1 MRLVVGSL
9 LIAVIGGYLA
19 GGRLRRLAG
28 LQLRWVPLVIVG
40 LALQVVNLPGRI
52 PGTQVGWPLAFL
64 LVSFVLLSIFAVVN
78 LKTPGFALILVGTLM
93 NFAVIAL
100 NAGMPVLGS
109 ALVASGQGD
118 TVADLRDDA
127 DLYVKHHL
135 ADADESLLFLGDV
148 IALPPPVAQVV
159 SIGDIFTYTGVILV
173 VAWGMR
179 PSVASERSA
188 FEPGNARRIQGRATP
203 APRGPVT

>member
-1 MRLVVGSL
+1 
-9 LIAVIGGYLA
+9 
-19 GGRLRRLAG
+19 
-28 LQLRWVPLVIVG
+28 
-40 LALQVVNLPGRI
+40 
-52 PGTQVGWPLAFL
+52 
-64 LVSFVLLSIFAVVN
+64 
-78 LKTPGFALILVGTLM
+78 M
-93 NFAVIAL
+93 NFAVIAV

-135 ADADESLLFLGDV
+135 ADAEESLLFLGDV
-148 IALPPPVAQVV
+148 IAVPPPVAQVV

-179 PSVASERSA
+179 PAASAAQSEMESADERRL
-188 FEPGNARRIQGRATP
+188 RRGATP
-203 APRGPVT
+203 AARGGLT

>member
-1 MRLVVGSL
+1 MRLVVGAL
-9 LIAVIGGYLA
+9 LVAVVGGYLS
-19 GGRLRRLAG
+19 GGRLRRLAA

-52 PGTQVGWPLAFL
+52 PGTRVGWPLAFL

-78 LKTPGFALILVGTLM
+78 LQTPGFALILVGTLM
-93 NFAVIAL
+93 NFAVIAV
-100 NAGMPVLGS
+100 NAGMPVLVS
-109 ALVASGQGD
+109 ALVASGQGA

-135 ADADESLLFLGDV
+135 ADAEESLLFLGDV

-179 PSVASERSA
+179 PAASPARSERESA
-188 FEPGNARRIQGRATP
+188 DERRVRGSAP
-203 APRGPVT
+203 AARGPLT

>member
-1 MRLVVGSL
+1 MRLVVGAL
-9 LIAVIGGYLA
+9 LVAVVGGYLS
-19 GGRLRRLAG
+19 GGRLRRLAA

-52 PGTQVGWPLAFL
+52 PGTRVGWPLAFL

-78 LKTPGFALILVGTLM
+78 LQTPGFALILVGTLM
-93 NFAVIAL
+93 NFAVIAV
-100 NAGMPVLGS
+100 NAGMPVLVS
-109 ALVASGQGD
+109 ALVASGQGA

-135 ADADESLLFLGDV
+135 ADAEESLLFLGDV

-179 PSVASERSA
+179 PAASAAQSESA
-188 FEPGNARRIQGRATP
+188 DGRRVRRGATP
-203 APRGPVT
+203 AVRGRVT